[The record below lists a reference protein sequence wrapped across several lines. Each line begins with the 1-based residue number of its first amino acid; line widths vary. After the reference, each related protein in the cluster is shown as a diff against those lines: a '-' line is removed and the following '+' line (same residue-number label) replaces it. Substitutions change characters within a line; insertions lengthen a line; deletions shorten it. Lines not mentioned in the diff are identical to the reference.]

1 MREFFDASVLN
12 APLGLEEADLAGLM
26 FRELRAQ
33 LLKNRSRLFD
43 PSVGFLKLVAT
54 QAL

>member
-1 MREFFDASVLN
+1 MCLAD
-12 APLGLEEADLAGLM
+12 GDLAGFM

-43 PSVGFLKLVAT
+43 PSVGFLKLRAA